1 MAVLI
6 DTPSMINAAGTEGKI
21 IREYFGL
28 INSGETGIS
37 IAHMTSPSGWEEPG
51 QRPEFDEYS
60 VVLKGT
66 LRIDT
71 IEESFEIKKGQAIL
85 IRSGEWVKY
94 STPEEGGADYIAVCL
109 PAFSPSTVNR
119 DDITL

>member
-6 DTPSMINAAGTEGKI
+6 DSPSLIDAAGTEGKI
-21 IREYFGL
+21 IREFFGMM
-28 INSGETGIS
+28 NSGETGIS
-37 IAHMTSPSGWEEPG
+37 IAHMTSPSEWEEPG

-60 VVLKGT
+60 IVLKGMLFVET
-66 LRIDT
+66 V
-71 IEESFEIKKGQAIL
+71 EQNFKIKKGQAIL
-85 IRSGEWVKY
+85 IKAGEWVKY
-94 STPEEGGADYIAVCL
+94 STPEEGGADYISVCI